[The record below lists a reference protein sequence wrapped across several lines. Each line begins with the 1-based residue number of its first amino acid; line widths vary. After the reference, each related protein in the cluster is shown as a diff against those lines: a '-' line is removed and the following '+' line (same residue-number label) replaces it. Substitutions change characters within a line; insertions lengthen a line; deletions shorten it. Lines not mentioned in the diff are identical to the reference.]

1 MLVNDSPLPSFE
13 PTTESFARGQF
24 MELSDEERLT
34 GKVFEPFRSGVVVG
48 TTQPVAPDALARD
61 VKASFETVRLDPE
74 PQGVITKWTLVRIGA
89 DDRQP
94 RRRRRGVEARRRRPV
109 GAGVPASAASTSPT
123 PSSSSEPPLA
133 LVAPGTFSEAA
144 SLIDQAKVVAD
155 ARRPARRPRRTARS
169 SRPSRCVTA

>member
-1 MLVNDSPLPSFE
+1 MLVNDSPLPSFD

-48 TTQPVAPDALARD
+48 ATQPVAPDALARD

-89 DDRQP
+89 DDRRP
-94 RRRRRGVEARRRRPV
+94 TTVAVEASKLGAAARSERAFQQRRV
-109 GAGVPASAASTSPT
+109 DVTDTVAVA
-123 PSSSSEPPLA
+123 EPPLA

-144 SLIDQAKVVAD
+144 SLIDQAKASPTLAAQHAALGGLKVVEAFEVM
-155 ARRPARRPRRTARS
+155 A
-169 SRPSRCVTA
+169 